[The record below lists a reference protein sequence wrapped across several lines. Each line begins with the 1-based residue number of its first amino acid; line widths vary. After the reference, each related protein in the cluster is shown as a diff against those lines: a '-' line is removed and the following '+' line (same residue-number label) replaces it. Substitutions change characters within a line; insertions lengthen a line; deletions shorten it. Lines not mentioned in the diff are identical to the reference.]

1 MKKHLLLFGV
11 LSFMPLIAQSDVS
24 LDINMPGINLHLG
37 DQDKRG
43 YYWDGYDWQSPQW
56 WKEHRGA
63 HIGERNERGY
73 YWDGGRW
80 QKSQIQQGR
89 NPFSEQNRGKQD
101 HGNGMNNNPQP
112 QRGEGAKKHS
122 DNNNKGGNGQNQRAI
137 SNNAGPGTQQVY
149 PQQDNH
155 GHR

>member
-1 MKKHLLLFGV
+1 MKKYLLLFGV
-11 LSFMPLIAQSDVS
+11 LSFMPLIAQPDVS

-43 YYWDGYDWQSPQW
+43 YYWDGYDWQPPQW
-56 WKEHRGA
+56 WKDHRGA

-73 YWDGGRW
+73 SWDGGRW
-80 QKSQIQQGR
+80 QKPQIQQGR
-89 NPFSEQNRGKQD
+89 NPFREQDR
-101 HGNGMNNNPQP
+101 GNGMNNNPQP
-112 QRGEGAKKHS
+112 PRGEGPQKHS
-122 DNNNKGGNGQNQRAI
+122 DNNNKGGNGQGQRTI